1 MADIAITASRVACVE
16 AQDEQTLPAAEVIT
30 AGQIVRIDSNG
41 KFTPAN
47 ASSET
52 EADWYGIAI
61 NGAIAAGY
69 AVRAVRKGKVNI
81 GDGMTSLDYNAKVW
95 LSHTD
100 GVLADASVLRNEAQ
114 TITITGTPT
123 GGTFTL
129 TFTDEDGT
137 TYTTGTIAYDA
148 TAATVLTAI
157 RALAA
162 IENDDVSATGGALPG
177 TPVVVT
183 FAGKYTGKDV
193 ALMTA
198 NGASLTGGTAPAVAV
213 TTSTT
218 PRVKRVIGRVSPVF
232 GAGATADKLLA
243 IGPDL
248 S

>member
-1 MADIAITASRVACVE
+1 MADISITASRVAAVE
-16 AQDEQTLPAAEVIT
+16 AIDEQTLPAAEVIT
-30 AGQIVRIDSNG
+30 AGQIVRIDTDG
-41 KFTPAN
+41 KFAPAN
-47 ASSET
+47 ASSEA

-69 AVRAVRKGKVNI
+69 PVRAVRKGKVNI
-81 GDGMTSLDYNAKVW
+81 GDGMTSLAYNAKVY

-114 TITITGTPT
+114 TITISGTPT

-129 TFTDEDGT
+129 TFTDENGT
-137 TYTTGTIAYDA
+137 TYTSGAIAYNA
-148 TAATVLTAI
+148 SAADTLTAL
-157 RALAA
+157 RAMACF
-162 IENDDVSATGGALPG
+162 ETDDVSATGGAFPG

-183 FAGKYTGKDV
+183 FAGKYIGKDV
-193 ALMTA
+193 ALMT
-198 NGASLTGGTAPAVAV
+198 GDDASLTGGTAETVVAV
-213 TTSTT
+213 TTTT
-218 PRVKRVIGRVSPVF
+218 PRMKRVIGRVSPVF